1 MTLAGGNEINQVHAE
16 VFNFRVWLV
25 ARMLGFGIWWWS
37 SFRIASIHG
46 NGWIHG
52 ADHIIRIAGD
62 VFNCSYEVR
71 VVVSGQQLFHI
82 RGIGKPGNTMNVWT
96 SMVLPLKL
104 KPVVHCS
111 QNTNV
116 EGIDELVDPV
126 SKKPV
131 RDCWI
136 VCNGSIPAGT
146 AVLVIWENQFCQF
159 RPLGVSSAV
168 CEEDCGQ
175 SQSIYHGYKPAP
187 LFEPV
192 LSSPTQA
199 TGIVQHSVAEELS
212 FPSNHVSQLFEGETG
227 ILWVLVDEYPA
238 SL

>member
-1 MTLAGGNEINQVHAE
+1 MANIST
-16 VFNFRVWLV
+16 
-25 ARMLGFGIWWWS
+25 
-37 SFRIASIHG
+37 
-46 NGWIHG
+46 
-52 ADHIIRIAGD
+52 
-62 VFNCSYEVR
+62 
-71 VVVSGQQLFHI
+71 
-82 RGIGKPGNTMNVWT
+82 
-96 SMVLPLKL
+96 VLPLKS
-104 KPVVHCS
+104 KPVVGCS

-131 RDCWI
+131 CDRWI
-136 VCNGSIPAGT
+136 VCNGSIPAET

-168 CEEDCGQ
+168 CEEDRGQ

-192 LSSPTQA
+192 LSSPA
-199 TGIVQHSVAEELS
+199 LAAGIVQHSVAEKELS
-212 FPSNHVSQLFEGETG
+212 FPSNHVFQLFEGETG
-227 ILWVLVDEYPA
+227 ILRVLVDEYPA